1 MSAYSETSKI
11 GAKGVRLILP
21 FLKEIS
27 DDGNLVTIDKGR
39 LSEELQKKYGDI
51 FMNNSS
57 GNILAVEVK
66 TEVAQKTQNF
76 FLETW
81 SNKSRYTEGWMT
93 ALDADIL
100 IYLFLDTLT
109 FYSIPFKK
117 LQHWSFDKASR
128 LGLTGRIY
136 DYPEKPMRKYD
147 QLNDTC
153 GRCVPIA
160 DIEREVGFRR
170 YRQVCGMWKIDDE
183 PIPQPKQ
190 ASQGILF

>member
-21 FLKEIS
+21 FLKETS
-27 DDGNLVTIDKGR
+27 LDGQLVTTDKGR

-57 GNILAVEVK
+57 GNIIAVEVK
-66 TEVAQKTQNF
+66 TEVEQKTQNF

-81 SNKSRYTEGWMT
+81 SNRSRRTVGWMF

-100 IYLFLDTLT
+100 IYLFWDTKT

-117 LQHWSFDKASR
+117 LQVWSFDKASR
-128 LGLTGRIY
+128 LSLTGRIY
-136 DYPEKPMRKYD
+136 DYIEKPMKKYD
-147 QLNDTC
+147 QLNDTY

-170 YRQVCGMWKIDDE
+170 YRQVAGIWKLDDE
-183 PIPQPKQ
+183 PLPPKQ
-190 ASQGILF
+190 AGQGTLFQ